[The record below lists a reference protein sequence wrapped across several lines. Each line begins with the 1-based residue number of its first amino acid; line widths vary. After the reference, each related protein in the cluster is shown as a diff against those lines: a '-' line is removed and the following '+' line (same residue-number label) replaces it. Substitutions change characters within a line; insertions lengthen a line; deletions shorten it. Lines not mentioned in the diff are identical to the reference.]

1 MLWMNS
7 AFYFF
12 SLQTY
17 DGMFRNMEYQPRLYF
32 EVVTKGFEKFLTW
45 ATFLWNR
52 SHLSKSLVQG
62 TPKTPKHLTFS
73 I

>member
-1 MLWMNS
+1 MNS

-12 SLQTY
+12 Y

-45 ATFLWNR
+45 ATFL
-52 SHLSKSLVQG
+52 
-62 TPKTPKHLTFS
+62 
-73 I
+73 

>member
-1 MLWMNS
+1 MNS

-17 DGMFRNMEYQPRLYF
+17 DGMFRNMEYQPGLYF

-45 ATFLWNR
+45 ATFL
-52 SHLSKSLVQG
+52 
-62 TPKTPKHLTFS
+62 
-73 I
+73 